1 MIKLFGN
8 YYGAARSRQFIG
20 DDASSDKA
28 VSRNLD
34 VLNQYFGRTV
44 GNVNEDDIHVD
55 TDDPDVSDVI
65 LDYRLMLDNVSSV
78 ISDIGCV
85 MSSAVKSV
93 SKLFSQ
99 TLTSVIPPNNNL
111 DTKQTLEADNKDV
124 ELSANAANS
133 NDPASTSA
141 LMAEPED
148 SVVERPAGYTN
159 SNDPASTSAL
169 MAETEASSVV
179 VPTDGTNS
187 NDPASTSALMAEP
200 EASTV
205 VIATDGTNSNYP
217 ASTSELM
224 AEPEASTVVIAT
236 EGTSAVSVVM
246 STALKHPRNVNCCL
260 LQALGAVQFHL
271 RYTNEQIYYNPD
283 FAYQYEHSNRISF
296 GYCNGDELPHI
307 VKMSSHT
314 SEVVRYTR
322 VHRKVSGVEYNWK
335 CFDRVKPA
343 RGEKRGTN
351 LVYLGS
357 ITLKD
362 QPGNIQN
369 YFLNKQMEYD
379 TKSYYYYVKAI
390 CISDVS
396 IIVLNYSL

>member
-99 TLTSVIPPNNNL
+99 TLTSVIPPNNDL

-141 LMAEPED
+141 LMAEPE
-148 SVVERPAGYTN
+148 
-159 SNDPASTSAL
+159 AST
-169 MAETEASSVV
+169 VV

-205 VIATDGTNSNYP
+205 VIATDGTNSNDP

-369 YFLNKQMEYD
+369 YFLNKQREYD